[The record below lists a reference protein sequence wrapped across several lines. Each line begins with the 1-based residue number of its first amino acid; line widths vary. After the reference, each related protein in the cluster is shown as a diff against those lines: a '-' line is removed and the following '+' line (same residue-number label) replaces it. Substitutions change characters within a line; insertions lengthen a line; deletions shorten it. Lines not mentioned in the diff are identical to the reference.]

1 MASLD
6 DGTVD
11 DLAAGSSPTTATHA
25 AVLRRPGEHGVA
37 NSIAASIETR
47 PLAVPDPD
55 NAVVLCVFERH
66 GKLAA
71 HHGGGGEFFVDSG
84 LDEDWE
90 IRNRGVGAT

>member
-1 MASLD
+1 M
-6 DGTVD
+6 
-11 DLAAGSSPTTATHA
+11 
-25 AVLRRPGEHGVA
+25 LRRPSEHGVA